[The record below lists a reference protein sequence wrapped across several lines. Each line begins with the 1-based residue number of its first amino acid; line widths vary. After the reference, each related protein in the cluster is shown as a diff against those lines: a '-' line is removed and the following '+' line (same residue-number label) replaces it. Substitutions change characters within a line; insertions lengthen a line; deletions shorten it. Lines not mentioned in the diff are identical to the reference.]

1 MDRIKKHALAH
12 PWTDLRKAHSTGK
25 GPTGHR
31 HSHTVKAGPEDGRF
45 RCHHP
50 PVTEYRDH
58 DSRQT
63 FCKTAPSHMVRDD
76 TGCISIFVL
85 WGSFLFFRSMICIPS
100 GCLFLHASL
109 HQPSAM
115 NRKVCG
121 NRIVKQGV
129 RIRMAHIQVEMHRKH
144 KSHDP
149 EKTDRPILNKC
160 IDHR

>member
-1 MDRIKKHALAH
+1 M
-12 PWTDLRKAHSTGK
+12 S
-25 GPTGHR
+25 
-31 HSHTVKAGPEDGRF
+31 
-45 RCHHP
+45 
-50 PVTEYRDH
+50 
-58 DSRQT
+58 
-63 FCKTAPSHMVRDD
+63 RDD

-85 WGSFLFFRSMICIPS
+85 WGSFLFFRSIICIPS

-160 IDHR
+160 VDHR